1 MFDLALLTSHTFC
14 TFMPLLKNVLLPVL
28 KYTVDLQ
35 CISTILFT
43 MFASILISVKKAQQC
58 TVMEDT
64 GSLNSTIIVIL
75 ASQPESYLCVSQI
88 YLHCT

>member
-1 MFDLALLTSHTFC
+1 MFDLALVTSHTFC

-35 CISTILFT
+35 CISTILFAI
-43 MFASILISVKKAQQC
+43 FASTLKSMKEAQQC
-58 TVMEDT
+58 TVMEDM
-64 GSLNSTIIVIL
+64 GSLNSTIILTL
-75 ASQPESYLCVSQI
+75 ASQPESNLCVPQI